1 MRKTITLILSLLLV
15 ISVSSISYATEEM
28 KTNTSI
34 EQKESS
40 DPARLEEKSVEK
52 KTRTRVRQV
61 TGTLKSID
69 KQSKIITVTK
79 IKKGEQIDTVLTITD
94 KTKIMMDK
102 ENKTLSDLNIG
113 DKVTVKFKEADGKNI
128 AKSIAIKLSGT
139 KTAVK

>member
-40 DPARLEEKSVEK
+40 DPARLGEKSVEK

-69 KQSKIITVTK
+69 TQSKSITVTK
-79 IKKGEQIDTVLTITD
+79 IKKGEQIDTVLTIAD